1 MTRAVVLDG
10 RTALGVAAVAVAT
23 AAGLWVSGRSMP
35 LGVGILIG
43 VPVLVWLTAAA
54 VQRPVLAVSAVA
66 LIPMTG
72 NVEVPLSTHLSKLLI
87 AAAVVVVAAAR
98 LRGRGQ
104 ALGWSPIAVV
114 LAALGVSALLS
125 TLTSFDVSSS
135 LRQDANYLIG
145 LALVVAIVMATAG
158 ADDLLVLAV
167 SVCLGGA
174 VLCASA
180 LTSVSDLRA
189 NYDATL
195 VVNRPKGIFTQPNQ
209 LGMAAAMVL
218 CFGIGISVLT
228 ARQRRLILT
237 TLTGAAAALGLAALV
252 LSLSRGAWFGAGLGL
267 IVLAV
272 LLPEARRP
280 LMVTVTLGFAAVVSF
295 VATQPH
301 MSTRNIVTERLASIV
316 SWRSNPYDER
326 PALWGEAIDQLV
338 GHPVL
343 GTGPD
348 AFPAAANRGA
358 TITPARGWSHAHNLF
373 LGLGA
378 EQGVLGLTLLA
389 AVVGVG
395 AWEALRNRRLPEPSA
410 GPGVARVAPGRA
422 LTTRSVSA
430 SATAAMAAVL
440 GQGVV
445 DYPLRNPVLQVMTW
459 LIIGLLAACA
469 RVRSARPD
477 GDPTV
482 GWAK

>member
-1 MTRAVVLDG
+1 MTRAMVLD
-10 RTALGVAAVAVAT
+10 RHTALGVGTAMVAT

-35 LGVGILIG
+35 LGLAVLLG
-43 VPVLVWLTAAA
+43 VPVLVWLTVAA

-72 NVEVPLSTHLSKLLI
+72 NVEVPLSTHLSKVLI
-87 AAAVVVVAAAR
+87 AAAVVVVVTAR
-98 LRGRGQ
+98 VRGHGQ
-104 ALGWSPIAVV
+104 RLGWSPIAAL
-114 LAALGVSALLS
+114 LAALVVSALLS
-125 TLTSFDVSSS
+125 TLTSFDVPSS

-145 LALVVAIVMATAG
+145 LALVVAIVMATVDV
-158 ADDLLVLAV
+158 DDLLMLAV
-167 SVCLGGA
+167 SVSVGGA
-174 VLCASA
+174 VLCATA

-189 NYDATL
+189 DYDATL
-195 VVNRPKGIFTQPNQ
+195 VVNRPRGIFTQPNQ
-209 LGMAAAMVL
+209 LGMAAAIVL
-218 CFGIGISVLT
+218 CFSVGVSVLA
-228 ARQRRLILT
+228 ARRRRAPLAV
-237 TLTGAAAALGLAALV
+237 LTGVCAALALAALV

-267 IVLAV
+267 VVLAV

-280 LMVTVTLGFAAVVSF
+280 LMVSVTLGLAAVVGY
-295 VATQPH
+295 VATRTQLAA
-301 MSTRNIVTERLASIV
+301 RNIVTERLESIV

-348 AFPAAANRGA
+348 AFPAAANQGA
-358 TITPARGWSHAHNLF
+358 TVTPARGWDHAHNLF

-389 AVVGVG
+389 AVMGVG
-395 AWEALRNRRLPEPSA
+395 AWEALRNRRMPDRPPGEGGAREP
-410 GPGVARVAPGRA
+410 PVLA
-422 LTTRSVSA
+422 LTVRSVSA
-430 SATAAMAAVL
+430 AATAALTAVL

-459 LIIGLLAACA
+459 LVIGLLAACA
-469 RVRSARPD
+469 RVRSARRD
-477 GDPTV
+477 GDPSV
-482 GWAK
+482 GRST